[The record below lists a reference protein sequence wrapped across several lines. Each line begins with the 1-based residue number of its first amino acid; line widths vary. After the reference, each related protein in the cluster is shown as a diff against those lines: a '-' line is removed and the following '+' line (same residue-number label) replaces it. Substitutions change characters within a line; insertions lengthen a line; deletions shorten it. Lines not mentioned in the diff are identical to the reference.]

1 MKTTTVKPD
10 KLFKALSDKT
20 RLRILNLLRG
30 GELCVCDIVT
40 VLDVP
45 QPKASRHLAYLR
57 KVGLVI
63 SRKAGVWSY
72 YQLTPASN
80 EFEQRLQ
87 SCLECCGELPQFA
100 KDVESLEG
108 NRTNCCQ

>member
-1 MKTTTVKPD
+1 MKTITIKPD
-10 KLFKALSDKT
+10 RLFKALSDKT

-57 KVGLVI
+57 KVGLVG

-72 YQLTPASN
+72 YQLAPASTD
-80 EFEQRLQ
+80 FEQRLQ

-100 KDVESLEG
+100 KDSERLKR
-108 NRTNCCQ
+108 NRFNCCE